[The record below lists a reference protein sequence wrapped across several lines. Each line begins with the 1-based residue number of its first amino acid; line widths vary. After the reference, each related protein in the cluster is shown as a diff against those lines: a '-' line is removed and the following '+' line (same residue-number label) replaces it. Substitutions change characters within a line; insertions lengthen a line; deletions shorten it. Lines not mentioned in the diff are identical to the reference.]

1 MDLYCN
7 RLMLI
12 ILVLFFSS
20 CQVEDAENPPLSFED
35 SYVATFYNYYDG
47 LTNNLSVYIEFLDY
61 MDNIQSIT
69 GEIQYTDSI
78 LYEFELAQLEL
89 NPKVFIYDEILLDEN
104 YETILDPNIYLYD
117 MVINILFID
126 STNYSFKKDLTSPVI
141 PEIIN
146 YTLPSVFQLDSTDWK
161 ELSIDLEI
169 KDLNGINNIESVKYE
184 IKRNLFACNED
195 CIIDELCNQEIID
208 NEYLDDDTWI
218 FDYVDSSSDS
228 TYIYNEMIFM
238 RPLDGSAL
246 YDSEGNLI
254 YGATDCGRTG
264 IVEFKFIVKD
274 VDGLSHEVSE
284 IIMEISE

>member
-20 CQVEDAENPPLSFED
+20 CQVEDAENPPLSFEE
-35 SYVATFYNYYDG
+35 SYVAAFYNYYDG

-78 LYEFELAQLEL
+78 LYEFELAPLEL

-104 YETILDPNIYLYD
+104 YETILDSNIYLYD

-126 STNYSFKKDLTSPVI
+126 STNYSFKKDLSSPVI

-228 TYIYNEMIFM
+228 TYIYNEIIFM
-238 RPLDGSAL
+238 RPLNGSAL

-254 YGATDCGRTG
+254 YGASDCGRTG

>member
-20 CQVEDAENPPLSFED
+20 CQVEDAGNPPLSFEE
-35 SYVATFYNYYDG
+35 SYVAAFYNYYDG

-104 YETILDPNIYLYD
+104 YETILDSNIYLYD

-126 STNYSFKKDLTSPVI
+126 STNYSFSECKVLTI
-141 PEIIN
+141 RIA
-146 YTLPSVFQLDSTDWK
+146 Y
-161 ELSIDLEI
+161 
-169 KDLNGINNIESVKYE
+169 
-184 IKRNLFACNED
+184 C
-195 CIIDELCNQEIID
+195 
-208 NEYLDDDTWI
+208 
-218 FDYVDSSSDS
+218 
-228 TYIYNEMIFM
+228 
-238 RPLDGSAL
+238 
-246 YDSEGNLI
+246 
-254 YGATDCGRTG
+254 
-264 IVEFKFIVKD
+264 
-274 VDGLSHEVSE
+274 
-284 IIMEISE
+284 